1 MNTILLQGVIQNTW
15 TQRSALYARLVH
27 YDENGQAG
35 YYTCVFEGNVL
46 VRETVNGDVS
56 QRVVALNRRNKDR
69 ITKGTVIVV
78 MGRLGHR
85 DERVNLTD
93 FLRRCEG
100 GSLTEAEQATLQEL
114 AARVGEENRALNEIL
129 VRELAYM

>member
-1 MNTILLQGVIQNTW
+1 MPCMPASSTMTRTASRVT
-15 TQRSALYARLVH
+15 TPASSMA
-27 YDENGQAG
+27 
-35 YYTCVFEGNVL
+35 TSCVFDGNIL
-46 VRETVNGDVS
+46 VRETNNGDAT

-69 ITKGTVIVV
+69 LAKGAVV
-78 MGRLGHR
+78 AVVGRLGHR
-85 DERVNLTD
+85 DERVGLAD

-114 AARVGEENRALNEIL
+114 AARAGEENRALNEIQ